1 MRIMAKKWT
10 EFNVMPGMS
19 TWVDMPPDYKKQY
32 YNHQEK
38 IKKYRDNKKREA
50 EQLKKLASKKNITP
64 MQIEELKRM
73 VKESKVDID
82 GHLSNMLDEKFFEEL
97 NRGKS
102 HKEGLK
108 KILLISDVRGWAW
121 WNKSQYLKHY
131 LHDEFNIDII
141 NVIGPGAMSVPPNGY
156 DLYFTYGYSYVDRL
170 RRIPRNKKMTG
181 VTAHRPE
188 NVIRPAM
195 NKTNHVHANSI
206 MLLEEI
212 KKFNPN
218 THYVP
223 NGVDEKLFHPVKP
236 ILPFDELIVGHVG
249 KKCKE
254 KGQSQIIEPA
264 ILKSGARSYVN
275 TNDYRNKL
283 PYCQMWQKYQ
293 DFDIFIVASDE
304 DGTPNPALEA
314 AACGRPIISNRIGNM
329 PEFIIDG
336 YNGFLVEKNIDAY
349 VQKIKW
355 CMNHKEEVMRMGM
368 NARKTIEEGWT
379 WKIQSEKYREM
390 FREVTR

>member
-1 MRIMAKKWT
+1 MKHMI
-10 EFNVMPGMS
+10 
-19 TWVDMPPDYKKQY
+19 
-32 YNHQEK
+32 
-38 IKKYRDNKKREA
+38 
-50 EQLKKLASKKNITP
+50 
-64 MQIEELKRM
+64 
-73 VKESKVDID
+73 KESKIDIEA
-82 GHLSNMLDEKFFEEL
+82 HLSNMLDQKFFDKL
-97 NRGKS
+97 NKGIS

-121 WNKSQYLKHY
+121 WNKSQYLRHY

-141 NVIGPGAMSVPPNGY
+141 NVIGPGAAGVPANGY

-170 RRIPRNKKMTG
+170 KRIPRNKKMTG

-195 NKTNHVHANSI
+195 NKTNHVHANSM

-212 KKFNPN
+212 KRFNPN
-218 THYVP
+218 AHYVP
-223 NGVDEKLFHPVKP
+223 NGVDENLFRPIKP
-236 ILPFDELIVGHVG
+236 INPSGELIVGHVG

-254 KGQSQIIEPA
+254 KGQSQIIQPA
-264 ILKSGARSYVN
+264 IEESGARSYVN

-283 PYCQMWQKYQ
+283 PYCQMFKKYQ

-329 PEFIIDG
+329 PEFIRDG
-336 YNGFLVEKNIDAY
+336 YNGFLVEKNINAY

-355 CMNHKEEVMRMGM
+355 CMEHKEEVVKMGM
-368 NARKTIEEGWT
+368 NARKTVLEGWT
-379 WKIQSEKYREM
+379 WKIQSEKYRKM
-390 FREVTR
+390 FKEVLK

>member
-1 MRIMAKKWT
+1 MAKWN
-10 EFNVMPGMS
+10 EFNVMPGMT
-19 TWVDMPPDYKKQY
+19 TWIDMPPDYKKQY
-32 YNHQEK
+32 YIYQEK
-38 IKKYRDNKKREA
+38 IKKRKDKTRKET
-50 EQLKKLASKKNITP
+50 EQIKKLTSSKTLTP
-64 MQIEELKRM
+64 IQVEQIKKAI
-73 VKESKVDID
+73 KESKVGVDA
-82 GHLSNMLDEKFFEEL
+82 HLSNMLDEKFFADL
-97 NRGKS
+97 NEGIS
-102 HKEGLK
+102 HKDGLK

-131 LHDEFNIDII
+131 LYDEFNIDII
-141 NVIGPGAMSVPPNGY
+141 NVIGPGAQGVPNTGY
-156 DLYFTYGYSYVDRL
+156 DLYFTYGFSYIDRL
-170 RRIPRNKKMTG
+170 KRIPKNKKMTG

-206 MLLEEI
+206 MLLEEV
-212 KKFNPN
+212 KKFNAN
-218 THYVP
+218 VHYVP
-223 NGVDEKLFHPVKP
+223 NGVDENLFRPIKP
-236 ILPFDELIVGHVG
+236 ITSFGELMVGHVG

-254 KGQSQIIEPA
+254 KGQSAIIKPA
-264 ILKSGARSYVN
+264 IEKAGASSYVN

-293 DFDIFIVASDE
+293 DFDVFIVASDE

-336 YNGFLVEKNIDAY
+336 YNGFLVEKNINAY
-349 VQKIKW
+349 VEKIKW
-355 CMNHKEEVMRMGM
+355 CMEHKDKVAEMGE
-368 NARKTIEEGWT
+368 NARKTVLKEWT
-379 WKIQSEKYREM
+379 WKNQSEKYRKM